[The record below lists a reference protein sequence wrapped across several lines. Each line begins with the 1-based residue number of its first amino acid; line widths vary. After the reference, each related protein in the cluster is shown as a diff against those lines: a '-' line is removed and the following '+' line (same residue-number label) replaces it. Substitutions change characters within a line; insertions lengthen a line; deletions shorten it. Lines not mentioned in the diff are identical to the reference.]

1 MFAQSLWLDSWQSPN
16 IFNMQSVALDVFL
29 YFNYY
34 NKYIPLETGKQFY
47 LFLLLQL
54 LKYWNVVVLLYPPWI
69 KLRSVEQWK
78 ELKAATVTAASIWY
92 CSHRWLQSVNLPCKV
107 ILGGHLLHRQKF
119 SFEVFQPIAKSA
131 FNNSLM
137 VWSVCSFS
145 LTPYRTL
152 RVGWRAGISPI
163 DHVKLAAGT
172 AVSPDIGT

>member
-1 MFAQSLWLDSWQSPN
+1 ML
-16 IFNMQSVALDVFL
+16 FL
-29 YFNYY
+29 HFNYS
-34 NKYIPLETGKQFY
+34 NKYIPLETGKQFSF
-47 LFLLLQL
+47 FLLLRL
-54 LKYWNVVVLLYPPWI
+54 LKYLNVVFLYPQRI
-69 KLRSVEQWK
+69 KQRRVEQWK
-78 ELKAATVTAASIWY
+78 ELKVAAVPAASISY
-92 CSHRWLQSVNLPCKV
+92 CSHCWVQSVNLPCKV

-119 SFEVFQPIAKSA
+119 SFEVFQPIAKSG
-131 FNNSLM
+131 FNNCLM